1 VRKLCQFCK
10 EKSAPSARE
19 KKIIDS
25 VLAGIDRE
33 EKHDS
38 GTLWRPK
45 GCEKCNNTGYK
56 GRIGIFEAILTDEN
70 VERATIQNPSER
82 EIKKAGL
89 GQGIL
94 DMRQDGVIKILQGTT
109 SFEELERVVDMERGS

>member
-1 VRKLCQFCK
+1 M
-10 EKSAPSARE
+10 
-19 KKIIDS
+19 
-25 VLAGIDRE
+25 LAGIDRE

-45 GCEKCNNTGYK
+45 GCERCNNTGYK

-94 DMRQDGVIKILQGTT
+94 DMRQDGVIKILQGIT
-109 SFEELERVVDMERGS
+109 SFEELERVVDMERDS